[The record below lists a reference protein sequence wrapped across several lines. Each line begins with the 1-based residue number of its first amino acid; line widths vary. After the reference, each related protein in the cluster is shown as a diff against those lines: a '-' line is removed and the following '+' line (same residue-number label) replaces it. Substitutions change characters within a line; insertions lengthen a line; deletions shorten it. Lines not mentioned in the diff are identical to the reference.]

1 MRSPAH
7 RLTDAEGALLDEIAI
22 LARRE
27 GPEVPIK
34 DLELRLE
41 ERGFSDA
48 QTRRALMSLLR
59 RGQVSLS
66 GAKRVASRSR
76 GRCGRTATPKA
87 ASLYSGWRRT
97 KSTTKLQAGTILKPR
112 RRASSSAPRTSSEP
126 MPCPSSSLGTSVWVK
141 TSRSPCW

>member
-1 MRSPAH
+1 MRSPIH

-66 GAKRVASRSR
+66 GAKRVATRS
-76 GRCGRTATPKA
+76 
-87 ASLYSGWRRT
+87 
-97 KSTTKLQAGTILKPR
+97 QDPR
-112 RRASSSAPRTSSEP
+112 PDSHP
-126 MPCPSSSLGTSVWVK
+126 
-141 TSRSPCW
+141 

>member
-66 GAKRVASRSR
+66 GAKRVASRSEGMR
-76 GRCGRTATPKA
+76 PD
-87 ASLYSGWRRT
+87 SH
-97 KSTTKLQAGTILKPR
+97 P
-112 RRASSSAPRTSSEP
+112 
-126 MPCPSSSLGTSVWVK
+126 
-141 TSRSPCW
+141 

>member
-1 MRSPAH
+1 
-7 RLTDAEGALLDEIAI
+7 LTDAEGALLDEIAI

-66 GAKRVASRSR
+66 GAKRVAS
-76 GRCGRTATPKA
+76 
-87 ASLYSGWRRT
+87 
-97 KSTTKLQAGTILKPR
+97 KSEGMRPDSQL
-112 RRASSSAPRTSSEP
+112 
-126 MPCPSSSLGTSVWVK
+126 
-141 TSRSPCW
+141 

>member
-1 MRSPAH
+1 MRSPGH
-7 RLTDAEGALLDEIAI
+7 RLTDAEGALLDEISI

-41 ERGFSDA
+41 ERGFTDV

-66 GAKRVASRSR
+66 GAKRVASTSN
-76 GRCGRTATPKA
+76 GM
-87 ASLYSGWRRT
+87 
-97 KSTTKLQAGTILKPR
+97 
-112 RRASSSAPRTSSEP
+112 RA
-126 MPCPSSSLGTSVWVK
+126 
-141 TSRSPCW
+141 